1 MSSAALNFV
10 LDDPNGAADY
20 IEELEQMTMPR
31 HWKPLVEVPRDQFK
45 PHRPEVIAETAKH
58 YGIDEAAALAML
70 EGYEATARCYVNE
83 LYQVQ
88 ATAYGPGCL
97 HLNIRRRDGGMFKDW
112 RHFQQ
117 IKNEI
122 AGPEREAIEL
132 YPAESR
138 KVDTTNKWH
147 LWVLPEGERMDV
159 GWKDRDVSY
168 NERRDVPGLRQRPL

>member
-1 MSSAALNFV
+1 MKA
-10 LDDPNGAADY
+10 
-20 IEELEQMTMPR
+20 PR
-31 HWKPLVEVPRDQFK
+31 HWQPLVEISTVEFK
-45 PHRPEVIAETAKH
+45 PPHPELIAETAAH
-58 YGIDEAAALAML
+58 YKITEQAATDML
-70 EGYEATARCYVNE
+70 NDYHHRCRFFVND

-88 ATAYGPGCL
+88 SEEYAPGCL

-138 KVDTTNKWH
+138 KVDTSNKWH
-147 LWVLPEGERMDV
+147 LWVQPPGVRIEV
-159 GWKDRDVSY
+159 GWEKADVSY
-168 NERRDVPGLRQRPL
+168 DERRHIPGMRQRAL

>member
-1 MSSAALNFV
+1 MT
-10 LDDPNGAADY
+10 
-20 IEELEQMTMPR
+20 ELPR
-31 HWKPLVEVPRDQFK
+31 HWKPLVICPKDKFAPVHPDL
-45 PHRPEVIAETAKH
+45 VTTTMAH
-58 YGIDEAAALAML
+58 YQIDEAAARKML
-70 EGYEATARCYVNE
+70 EDEHERVTYFVND
-83 LYQVQ
+83 LYQVMVEPSGQ
-88 ATAYGPGCL
+88 GLL

-122 AGPEREAIEL
+122 AGPECEAVEL

-147 LWVLPEGERMDV
+147 LWVFPPGVKLEF

-168 NERRDVPGLRQRPL
+168 DENRHVPGMRQRPL